1 METVLEGRAVE
12 VKLAPELPE
21 LHVDAELI
29 QLVLRHLLDNALKY
43 SPPSAPIRVT
53 AASEGKTAM
62 IRVWNGGPG
71 IPEWE
76 RARVFE
82 KFYRGSAADGGISGT
97 GMGLAIARQILLA
110 HGGEIRVESSE
121 GGGTEFTLL
130 LPLQKEVAA

>member
-1 METVLEGRAVE
+1 
-12 VKLAPELPE
+12 
-21 LHVDAELI
+21 
-29 QLVLRHLLDNALKY
+29 
-43 SPPSAPIRVT
+43 
-53 AASEGKTAM
+53 M

-110 HGGEIRVESSE
+110 HGGDIQVESGE
-121 GGGTEFTLL
+121 GQGVEFSLTV
-130 LPLQKEVAA
+130 PIQKEVLV